1 MEDPW
6 LLRYVPN
13 RFVTQQQVKLR
24 DDYCIDDRLI
34 KWYDGYKKRK
44 AQKAQIEEE
53 LMPTAW
59 HPSRWWDWCVP
70 EDKKKETE
78 KLWA

>member
-13 RFVTQQQVKLR
+13 RFVTQQQVKLQ